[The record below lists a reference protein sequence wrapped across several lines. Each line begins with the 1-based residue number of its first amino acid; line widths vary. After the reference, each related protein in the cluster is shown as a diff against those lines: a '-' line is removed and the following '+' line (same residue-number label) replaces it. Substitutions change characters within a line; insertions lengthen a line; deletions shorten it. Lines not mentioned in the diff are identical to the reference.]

1 MYAVVKVGGKQYIV
15 KADDTIKI
23 NRVNHNAEESFDV
36 QDVLAVGE
44 EGGDLK
50 FGTPFVE
57 GASVKF
63 RVLENKRDKTVIVF
77 KKKKR
82 KRYEKRNGHRQY
94 ISILKVESINA

>member
-23 NRVNHNAEESFDV
+23 NRVNHNAEESFEV

-63 RVLENKRDKTVIVF
+63 KVLENKRDKTVIVF